1 MKNEPLL
8 EMGTM
13 VCLPPRQTKERRKM
27 KTSGWNHE
35 SRSQLEQIMSKGYTM
50 AQAAEML
57 GKCYQTIRTEIIRG
71 CTDEEYKEK
80 RYTQYKATR
89 ATLAE
94 LFEDVPEEE
103 IRKVLKELQTEA
115 RRL

>member
-1 MKNEPLL
+1 
-8 EMGTM
+8 
-13 VCLPPRQTKERRKM
+13 M
-27 KTSGWNHE
+27 KTNGWNRE
-35 SRSQLEQIMSKGYTM
+35 TRNQLEQLMRKGYTM

-57 GKCYQTIRTEIIRG
+57 GKCYQTVRSEIIRG

-80 RYTQYKATR
+80 RYTQYRAAR

-103 IRKVLKELQTEA
+103 IRKALKELQTEM

>member
-1 MKNEPLL
+1 MVRNGTRSALPLGRL
-8 EMGTM
+8 KKGEG
-13 VCLPPRQTKERRKM
+13 M
-27 KTSGWNHE
+27 KTNGWNRE
-35 SRSQLEQIMSKGYTM
+35 TRNQLEQIMSKGHTM

-57 GKCYQTIRTEIIRG
+57 GKCYQTVRSEIIRG

-94 LFEDVPEEE
+94 LFEDVPEDE
-103 IRKVLKELQTEA
+103 IRKALKELQSEA